1 LIFSHIK
8 KKKWFKHKICNQT
21 MCDDNISFSID
32 DTNINNS
39 ELVDVSNLLGDSDTE
54 DLRVTQILNYQLNMN
69 VKQLLQI
76 CDYYGISKGLKS
88 NKRTKEEIINLLVD
102 FEDNDTNYEIVCKR
116 RLMWFY
122 IEELRS
128 DKFMKKHIFW

>member
-1 LIFSHIK
+1 MSS
-8 KKKWFKHKICNQT
+8 
-21 MCDDNISFSID
+21 DNISFSFD
-32 DTNINNS
+32 DTNENNCA
-39 ELVDVSNLLGDSDTE
+39 LIDVSNFLDNE
-54 DLRVTQILNYQLNMN
+54 DLRVTQILNYHLNMN

-88 NKRTKEEIINLLVD
+88 NKRTKDEIIHLLVD
-102 FEDNDTNYEIVCKR
+102 FEDIDTNYEIVCKR

-122 IEELRS
+122 IDELRG

>member
-1 LIFSHIK
+1 MS
-8 KKKWFKHKICNQT
+8 
-21 MCDDNISFSID
+21 DDHISFSID
-32 DTNINNS
+32 DTNINNN
-39 ELVDVSNLLGDSDTE
+39 ELTIVSNFLDND
-54 DLRVTQILNYQLNMN
+54 DLRMTQILNYQLNMN

-88 NKRTKEEIINLLVD
+88 NKRTKDEIINLLVD
-102 FEDNDTNYEIVCKR
+102 FEDIDTNYEIVCKR

-122 IEELRS
+122 IEELRG